1 VIDHPA
7 VGHIAL
13 KQTVLQVVDDNA
25 ALYMIVYTPAPG
37 TDASDKLAKLAA
49 YREAFPDGTI

>member
-1 VIDHPA
+1 
-7 VGHIAL
+7 
-13 KQTVLQVVDDNA
+13 
-25 ALYMIVYTPAPG
+25 MPAPG

>member
-1 VIDHPA
+1 
-7 VGHIAL
+7 
-13 KQTVLQVVDDNA
+13 
-25 ALYMIVYTPAPG
+25 MIVYTPAPG